1 MADYIPTNDAGFN
14 IWQGND
20 ITTISTNANIWDIPP
35 VEITTLLTFQS
46 SWVDSFAKASNRL
59 NRTSADVTEKD
70 DAREVYQKAL
80 RKFFSQYIIN
90 NTKISNSDRD
100 RLGLNVKSNTRIP
113 TPTPASSPIASVD
126 FSMHMQHK
134 VYFNDENTQ
143 ISKAKP
149 FGVHGCE
156 IWMKLGAEAPKD
168 ASELSYLTTCTSTP
182 YVVHFT
188 GADAGKIAW
197 YWLRWTNSTNKPGP
211 WASTISA
218 LVVG

>member
-59 NRTSADVTEKD
+59 NRTSAAVTEKD

-156 IWMKLGAEAPKD
+156 IWVKLGGDAPTN
-168 ASELSYLTTCTSTP
+168 ASDLRFLGTCTRAP
-182 YVVHFT
+182 YITNFEGT
-188 GADAGKIAW
+188 DIGKTAW
-197 YWLRWTNSTNKPGP
+197 YWVRWVNTRGQQGP
-211 WASTISA
+211 WSNSVTAIVA
-218 LVVG
+218 